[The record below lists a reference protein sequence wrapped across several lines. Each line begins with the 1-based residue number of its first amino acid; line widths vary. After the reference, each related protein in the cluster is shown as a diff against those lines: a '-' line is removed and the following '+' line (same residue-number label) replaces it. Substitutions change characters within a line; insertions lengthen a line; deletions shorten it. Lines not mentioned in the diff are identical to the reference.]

1 MKGCLFSCFH
11 LKQSILSSYNHAM
24 CRWKYLPGILFLIGC
39 VVLSG
44 CSGSTAK
51 AEIALV
57 TGLEED
63 NEGFASRLVSSD
75 SIPNTESSAT
85 ASPTLRPSSTLVPS
99 MTAIPSFTPVPSP
112 TPIPDSFYISG
123 VQSFRQAYPLSC
135 ESRTAVD
142 WADFFGVLIYESD
155 FQFGLPRSDNPDKG
169 FVGEVHDP
177 WGQVPPYSYGVHA
190 EPVAMLLKEA
200 YGLPARAAKN
210 FSLENLKKEIASGQP
225 VIAWVIGNMVGGIPN
240 EYVDQDGNRV
250 LVAAYEHTVVVTGY
264 GKDHIRY
271 LNNGKF
277 YQVPV
282 ETFLNSWGV
291 LGNMLIYHHDAWD
304 RY

>member
-1 MKGCLFSCFH
+1 MQFWNLSFVLF
-11 LKQSILSSYNHAM
+11 M
-24 CRWKYLPGILFLIGC
+24 IGS
-39 VVLSG
+39 VLLSG
-44 CSGSTAK
+44 CSGGTAK
-51 AEIALV
+51 AEL
-57 TGLEED
+57 GLSSKTR
-63 NEGFASRLVSSD
+63 EGIDKVSTPVVLDPVATSAF
-75 SIPNTESSAT
+75 IAT
-85 ASPTLRPSSTLVPS
+85 ASPTLRPSSTSFPS
-99 MTAIPSFTPVPSP
+99 PTPIPSFTTVPSP

-123 VQSFRQAYPLSC
+123 VESFRQSYPLSC

-177 WGQVPPYSYGVHA
+177 WGQIPPYSYGVHA
-190 EPVAMLLKEA
+190 QPVAALLKEE

-210 FSLENLKKEIASGQP
+210 MSIEDLKKEIASGQP
-225 VIAWVIGNMVGGIPN
+225 LIAWVIGNMVGGVADK
-240 EYVDQDGNRV
+240 YTDQEDEKV
-250 LVAAYEHTVVVTGY
+250 LVAPYEHTVIVTGY

-282 ETFLNSWGV
+282 EVFLNSWRV
-291 LGNMLIYHHDAWD
+291 LGNMAIYHQDAGEH
-304 RY
+304 Y